1 MGCCNPPGGLNK
13 FLIPMTQG
21 RRVLATQ
28 NQEQSITFVRKA
40 LYHPTPNEAYFLFRV
55 SFIPSPLH
63 FGARNRLSSFI
74 RKTVR
79 GSAYIPVPSRIITF
93 DVRLK

>member
-1 MGCCNPPGGLNK
+1 M
-13 FLIPMTQG
+13 IPMTQG

-55 SFIPSPLH
+55 SFISSPLH
-63 FGARNRLSSFI
+63 FGARNRLSSF
-74 RKTVR
+74 KWLSEKLR
-79 GSAYIPVPSRIITF
+79 GSAYIPVPPGIITF
-93 DVRLK
+93 DVRLN